1 MIPADATAVARRFPA
16 FAASITRAGSS
27 VAERTMVKHL
37 PAGATYLREGDRCA
51 GIALVLEGRLRV
63 AKSSRTGR
71 EITLYHIVPGET
83 CILTASC
90 LLSGAVYPAH
100 ASVVDDVTAA
110 LIPADVF
117 HHLFETEPAVRTFV
131 FDHFAERLATTM
143 ALLEEVAFR
152 RVDQRAA
159 RWLVE
164 TADIHDVL
172 AFSHEEIAAQLGT
185 ARVVVSRLLEDFQ
198 SRGWVALGR
207 RRVEVRNAAALLA
220 FSNESD

>member
-1 MIPADATAVARRFPA
+1 MIPAEAAAVARRFPA
-16 FAASITRAGSS
+16 FAAAITRADSS
-27 VAERTMVKHL
+27 VAERMMVKHL
-37 PAGATYLREGDRCA
+37 PAGAMYLREGDRCA

-63 AKSSRTGR
+63 AKSSRAGR

-100 ASVVDDVTAA
+100 ASVVDHVTAA
-110 LIPADVF
+110 LIPADMF
-117 HHLFETEPAVRTFV
+117 HHLFETEPAVRSFV
-131 FDHFAERLATTM
+131 FDHFADRLAATM
-143 ALLEEVAFR
+143 TLLEEVAFR

-164 TADIHDVL
+164 TADAHHVVAL
-172 AFSHEEIAAQLGT
+172 SHEEIAAQLGT

-198 SRGWVALGR
+198 SRGWVILGR
-207 RRVEVRNAAALLA
+207 RRVEIGDSQALLT
-220 FSNESD
+220 FSNKSD